1 MYRYFYSF
9 IFFIVSLS
17 FFGQSKSAKIPKI
30 DSTHIY
36 IEKALYFK
44 KNKIFDNA
52 LEYAYKAIVYSQKND
67 KNSRQADA
75 YLTVALLFIDLKKY
89 DQAIE
94 NLIRSIS
101 LLNNEEVGTK
111 MGIVYYNLGVC
122 YMQIESFSRAE
133 SYFEKANSIYES
145 IQLLDATHMVNLEKG
160 ILYKEKNQIKT
171 AQEIFEKIVS
181 LPENNKNAFL
191 KAEAY
196 FQLGSIRFSEKSY
209 NMSKDYF
216 EKSYILSL
224 IANKTDQKIK
234 ISKKLSEVYDK
245 LSQTKKAL
253 QYLKLHVNLKDSLI
267 KDSEAK
273 NQISVNT
280 KIKVDEMSDSIFKLS
295 KENKKQE
302 QARKFS
308 KLINILSIALISI
321 LSLLS
326 FSLYKNNLIRNKS
339 NQLLLEK
346 NNELEIAKANIEK
359 ASLARSEFLS
369 TVSHEL
375 RTPLNAINGISHIL
389 LEDKPKPSQIEYL
402 KSLKFSGHYL
412 LTYINEILEI
422 NRIESNNI
430 EIEHI
435 NFNIR
440 ELLHNIKNSLQ
451 EQASKNN
458 NNFTLTIHEDVPDI
472 LIGDPTKISQI
483 FINLINN
490 ALKFTEN
497 GQVTVVTSL
506 VNKKNSKCTL
516 KFEVEDTGIGIPNN
530 KLDSIF
536 DSFSQGSVEINRK
549 YGGTGLGLTIVKRL
563 VTLMDGKILVKSE
576 IDKGSTFTFKLKFE
590 IGEEVQIY
598 TSDIINDKIL
608 RNKKILLVEDNKIN
622 QMITKKILEKKK
634 MVCEISETGENA
646 ILKMKSNYYD
656 LVLMDVHLPGING
669 TVATKIIREFNTTTP
684 IIALTAISLYENRE
698 MLLSYG
704 MNDVITKPF
713 DPDFFY
719 KTIETNLIR
728 FPNIA

>member
-17 FFGQSKSAKIPKI
+17 FFGQSKSAKTPKI

-122 YMQIESFSRAE
+122 YMQKESFSRAE

-196 FQLGSIRFSEKSY
+196 FQLGTIRFSEKSY
-209 NMSKDYF
+209 NMAKDYF

-719 KTIETNLIR
+719 KTIETNLIK
-728 FPNIA
+728 FPNTA